1 MNVFVL
7 AKKQTEIAEMQC
19 DKHAVKM
26 PVESGQMLS
35 TAHRIL
41 DGEEEMRPSRSG
53 KRMVKYFKLSDRQ
66 KERTLYKVAHPK
78 HPSTLWT
85 METVENYMWHFNLWH
100 EMLLEYLYRYNK
112 MHKGWELFDIL
123 ESPPD
128 NIPDGPLTPLPQCMP
143 EQYQGDNVVEAYRK
157 FYLGEKSRFA
167 AWNKARPAPD
177 WYTEGL
183 AAMDIDG
190 VTV

>member
-85 METVENYMWHFNLWH
+85 METVENYMWHFELWK
-100 EMLLEYLYRYNK
+100 EMLTEYLYRYGK
-112 MHKGWELFDIL
+112 MHKGWELFDLL

-128 NIPDGPLTPLPQCMP
+128 NIPDGPLTPFPLCMP
-143 EQYQGDNVVEAYRK
+143 EQYKCADPVQSYRN
-157 FYLGEKSRFA
+157 FYIGEKSRFA
-167 AWNKARPAPD
+167 AWNKARSKPD
-177 WYTEGL
+177 WYV
-183 AAMDIDG
+183 I
-190 VTV
+190 